1 MKKKTIIIARVSAAQ
16 EAASAE
22 SEAHDRFHFNG
33 QRGKRGCV
41 NKQRGSRVLINDPRG
56 TRGHGNNTGG
66 TKKKILAND
75 QRGTIS
81 RSRVCNIRAF
91 GSSSM
96 IGEAVPQEAA
106 SAICTEAQESSPI
119 ITEAP
124 EAAPAISRR
133 KSPHQSSAR
142 RKRLRQQY
150 RGARVL
156 TSDPE
161 QQIACTR
168 GSIGHIEAQE
178 SS

>member
-1 MKKKTIIIARVSAAQ
+1 MVNEASEAASTSSGAQESSLMIREAQ
-16 EAASAE
+16 EATATILGA
-22 SEAHDRFHFNG
+22 
-33 QRGKRGCV
+33 Q
-41 NKQRGSRVLINDPRG
+41 
-56 TRGHGNNTGG
+56 
-66 TKKKILAND
+66 KKILAND

-142 RKRLRQQY
+142 HKRLRQQY

-156 TSDPE
+156 ISDPE

>member
-1 MKKKTIIIARVSAAQ
+1 
-16 EAASAE
+16 
-22 SEAHDRFHFNG
+22 
-33 QRGKRGCV
+33 
-41 NKQRGSRVLINDPRG
+41 
-56 TRGHGNNTGG
+56 
-66 TKKKILAND
+66 
-75 QRGTIS
+75 
-81 RSRVCNIRAF
+81 
-91 GSSSM
+91 M

-106 SAICTEAQESSPI
+106 PAICTEAQESSPI

-142 RKRLRQQY
+142 HKRLRQQY

-156 TSDPE
+156 ISDPE